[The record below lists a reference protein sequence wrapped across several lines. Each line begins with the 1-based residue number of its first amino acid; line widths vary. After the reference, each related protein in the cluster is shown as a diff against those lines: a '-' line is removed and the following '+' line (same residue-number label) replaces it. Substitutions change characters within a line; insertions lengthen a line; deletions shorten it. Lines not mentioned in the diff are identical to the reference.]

1 MNAHES
7 SLEEASRSR
16 SGALKAGDRNQHDG
30 TASNCARAATLSLVK
45 ATQEAGAGKGA
56 NSTEHEGTE
65 REGAALEDE
74 GAGGGEREG
83 EDTCGSDGSD
93 PEASTPKVYSVE
105 AVFKEE
111 RQGRVPGGGTSA
123 EEPVIRI
130 LAATAG
136 QVDRGDEM

>member
-7 SLEEASRSR
+7 SLEEASCSR

-45 ATQEAGAGKGA
+45 AKQEAGAGKGA

-65 REGAALEDE
+65 REEAALEDE

-83 EDTCGSDGSD
+83 AEGEDACGCDGSE
-93 PEASTPKVYSVE
+93 PEASKPKV
-105 AVFKEE
+105 
-111 RQGRVPGGGTSA
+111 
-123 EEPVIRI
+123 
-130 LAATAG
+130 
-136 QVDRGDEM
+136 

>member
-1 MNAHES
+1 MPEGAGEGASSTEHE
-7 SLEEASRSR
+7 
-16 SGALKAGDRNQHDG
+16 GAE
-30 TASNCARAATLSLVK
+30 
-45 ATQEAGAGKGA
+45 QEDGAGKGA

-65 REGAALEDE
+65 REEAALEDE

-83 EDTCGSDGSD
+83 AEGEDTCGCDGSE
-93 PEASTPKVYSVE
+93 PEASKPKVYSVE

-130 LAATAG
+130 LAARAG